1 MPHQPERPKNNR
13 DSFCLE
19 HGIARR
25 HTAHN
30 RPQQNG
36 VAERAN
42 RTIME
47 ALTTMLSE
55 SHLPL
60 VFWGEAL
67 ATYGKTP
74 FEMVHGKKPDV
85 SHLRVW
91 GCLAY
96 VHVQRDKRD
105 GFGSHMEK
113 CVFIGYPDSYKA
125 WKFYNPATR
134 KVIISERADFDE
146 RFFPGTRHFDANT
159 QSATPP
165 PSSLFS
171 LWDADVDPVPVLG
184 GGEADAPPPAGH
196 LEDAPTDQDHPVAD
210 LASPP
215 PLAPI
220 IVPPDA
226 LPPDVPDAPGEAEM
240 EPIVEDAF
248 LAEVERALFTSGAE
262 KAEPSMYR
270 QAMKRPDADEWQKA
284 AEEEMEAH
292 ARNRT

>member
-1 MPHQPERPKNNR
+1 
-13 DSFCLE
+13 
-19 HGIARR
+19 
-25 HTAHN
+25 
-30 RPQQNG
+30 
-36 VAERAN
+36 
-42 RTIME
+42 
-47 ALTTMLSE
+47 
-55 SHLPL
+55 
-60 VFWGEAL
+60 
-67 ATYGKTP
+67 
-74 FEMVHGKKPDV
+74 
-85 SHLRVW
+85 
-91 GCLAY
+91 
-96 VHVQRDKRD
+96 
-105 GFGSHMEK
+105 MEK

-184 GGEADAPPPAGH
+184 GGKQM
-196 LEDAPTDQDHPVAD
+196 LLLLLVT
-210 LASPP
+210 SKT
-215 PLAPI
+215 
-220 IVPPDA
+220 
-226 LPPDVPDAPGEAEM
+226 LPPTRIILNDSATPEPGPSATQRSTRTRRAPGEWWKVRTLPADNDAHSDIAEDVPDAPGEAEM